1 MRKLVFILNNNR
13 RNSKLKKLPVCKAC
27 ISGSLCLSCQE
38 RFDEGLITQFDLDL
52 ANDLIQLEE
61 RYPELRN
68 ASFYHSVDI
77 GNLVFL
83 VIGQGQKKRFSK
95 ELLDE
100 ISDLYEIPEII
111 LIEKSGVKKM
121 LEQIIGLD
129 VRLLGVNQIYI
140 PTGET
145 EYRVIISSEDK
156 ENIRI
161 PIKDLEKASSLII
174 REITKVSFS

>member
-1 MRKLVFILNNNR
+1 
-13 RNSKLKKLPVCKAC
+13 
-27 ISGSLCLSCQE
+27 
-38 RFDEGLITQFDLDL
+38 
-52 ANDLIQLEE
+52 
-61 RYPELRN
+61 
-68 ASFYHSVDI
+68 VDI

-100 ISDLYEIPEII
+100 ISDLYEIPNII
-111 LIEKSGVKKM
+111 LIEKGSVKKM
-121 LEQIIGLD
+121 LEQIIGSD

-145 EYRVIISSEDK
+145 EYRVIISSDDK